1 MTYLSVTQYA
11 QETGRDVGNI
21 RRMLISGRLEGLKI
35 GNQWA
40 IPADT
45 VYPSDLRIK
54 SGQYRDWRNNQS
66 IWRKHAKL
74 MKLLQEMAKNIAD
87 VYDGIL
93 DKVIVYG
100 SYARGEETEE
110 SDVDIALV
118 LNDEGTEDIHDH
130 MTDIV
135 VDYELE
141 SGKTLSVITVSNK
154 EYSIWKNT
162 LPFYINMN
170 KEGITIW
177 KEQ

>member
-1 MTYLSVTQYA
+1 MS
-11 QETGRDVGNI
+11 EDV
-21 RRMLISGRLEGLKI
+21 
-35 GNQWA
+35 NQN
-40 IPADT
+40 PEN
-45 VYPSDLRIK
+45 V
-54 SGQYRDWRNNQS
+54 N
-66 IWRKHAKL
+66 
-74 MKLLQEMAKNIAD
+74 E
-87 VYDGIL
+87 
-93 DKVIVYG
+93 
-100 SYARGEETEE
+100 GEEL
-110 SDVDIALV
+110 DNILV
-118 LNDEGTEDIHDH
+118 LNDEETEDIHDH

>member
-118 LNDEGTEDIHDH
+118 LNDEETEDIHDH
-130 MTDIV
+130 MTEV
-135 VDYELE
+135 
-141 SGKTLSVITVSNK
+141 K
-154 EYSIWKNT
+154 
-162 LPFYINMN
+162 
-170 KEGITIW
+170 
-177 KEQ
+177 